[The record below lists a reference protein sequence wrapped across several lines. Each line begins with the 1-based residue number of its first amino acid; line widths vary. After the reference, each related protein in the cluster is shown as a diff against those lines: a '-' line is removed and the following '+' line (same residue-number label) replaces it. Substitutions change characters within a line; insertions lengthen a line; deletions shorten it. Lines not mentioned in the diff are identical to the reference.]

1 MNSIMRSPR
10 IWSDT
15 EIRKVAA
22 LLGILR
28 DNEKLARTAAETED
42 VELGGEF
49 ESVRSDA
56 LATLHSLL
64 ADAPIGGVS
73 KEEDEEDEMEATHP
87 GTRRPPV
94 GAKP

>member
-1 MNSIMRSPR
+1 MKSITRSPR

-28 DNEKLARTAAETED
+28 DAEKLARTAAETAETD
-42 VELGGEF
+42 LGGEF
-49 ESVRSDA
+49 EWVRNDA
-56 LATLHSLL
+56 LATLHALL
-64 ADAPIGGVS
+64 ADAPVGGVS
-73 KEEDEEDEMEATHP
+73 EDQEDEMEATHP